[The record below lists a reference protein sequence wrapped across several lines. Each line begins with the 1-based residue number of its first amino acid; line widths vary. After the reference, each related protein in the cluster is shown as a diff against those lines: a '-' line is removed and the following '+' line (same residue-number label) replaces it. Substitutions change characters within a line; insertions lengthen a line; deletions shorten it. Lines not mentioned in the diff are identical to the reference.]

1 MMMFLTPIHG
11 SQWPLAAFLGFALLL
26 SGCAGLP
33 ASGPASA
40 DIEAA
45 GASTEQAASS
55 IQIIDISD
63 AVARQLLSK
72 AQRSKFADTLAQ
84 PGLKPGT
91 VAPGDVLEV
100 TVWEAPPA
108 SLFGSGMLDP
118 RLAVGAAGGPSVLPA
133 QVISADGTINVPFA
147 GAILAA
153 GQTLPQVEAEIV
165 RRLNGK
171 ANQPQVLVRLV
182 GNVSANVTIV
192 GEVAQSIRMPL
203 TPRGERLLDAIAASG
218 GVRHPVNKV
227 TVQVTRGSEVGS
239 MPLEAVIRDPLQNVQ
254 LQPGD
259 VVTVLFQPLS
269 FTALGATGRNEE
281 IPFEATG
288 LTLAQALGRTGGL
301 NDNRA
306 DAQGIFIFRLEAQDA
321 LAWPRQPVAT
331 TPEGKVPVVY
341 RLDLKN
347 PGSFFV
353 AQGFAIKDK
362 DVLYVSNA
370 PAAELQKFLNLI
382 TSVVYP
388 AIGIINL
395 TR

>member
-1 MMMFLTPIHG
+1 
-11 SQWPLAAFLGFALLL
+11 
-26 SGCAGLP
+26 
-33 ASGPASA
+33 
-40 DIEAA
+40 
-45 GASTEQAASS
+45 
-55 IQIIDISD
+55 
-63 AVARQLLSK
+63 
-72 AQRSKFADTLAQ
+72 
-84 PGLKPGT
+84 
-91 VAPGDVLEV
+91 
-100 TVWEAPPA
+100 
-108 SLFGSGMLDP
+108 
-118 RLAVGAAGGPSVLPA
+118 
-133 QVISADGTINVPFA
+133 
-147 GAILAA
+147 
-153 GQTLPQVEAEIV
+153 
-165 RRLNGK
+165 
-171 ANQPQVLVRLV
+171 
-182 GNVSANVTIV
+182 
-192 GEVAQSIRMPL
+192 
-203 TPRGERLLDAIAASG
+203 
-218 GVRHPVNKV
+218 
-227 TVQVTRGSEVGS
+227 